1 MRSFWN
7 TSAWNSLRS
16 CSMAI
21 FARSKRSYRF
31 LALGVLA
38 AMMAIGPSATVPVA
52 GQTPSGATKA
62 QSTPWGDPDLQGV
75 WLSNSAT
82 PLERPKALEG
92 RPLLTDAEVAEL
104 KKRADTIFKDGNSDY
119 AAGDSAFLAALA
131 NVDQYKNPTKSTGSS
146 GEMVERAFDNRT
158 SLIVDPPDG
167 KVPALTPEARKKQ
180 AAAQAASQRRPAG
193 PEDFSNANRCIT
205 WGVPRL
211 GGNFGAG
218 P

>member
-1 MRSFWN
+1 MKGRFQVSH
-7 TSAWNSLRS
+7 
-16 CSMAI
+16 
-21 FARSKRSYRF
+21 RF
-31 LALGVLA
+31 LAATGVLA
-38 AMMAIGPSATVPVA
+38 ILAAVPAPAARNWTVPH
-52 GQTPSGATKA
+52 
-62 QSTPWGDPDLQGV
+62 TPWGDPDLQGV

-146 GEMVERAFDNRT
+146 SEMVERSFDNRT

-167 KVPALTPEARKKQ
+167 KIPALTPEA
-180 AAAQAASQRRPAG
+180 QRRQGEADSILHNPAG
-193 PEDFSNANRCIT
+193 PEDFSNPLRCT
-205 WGVPRL
+205 TYGVP
-211 GGNFGAG
+211 
-218 P
+218 